1 MKIRL
6 KKQYAAALVAY
17 TLALVAVL
25 GGFIYKNHM
34 TAVFYKRQ
42 TENCYRRAF
51 NGLASGIGELDSAL
65 QKCVFA
71 GGGGMESETLTRV
84 FGAAETA
91 KQALGELPRGDIGL
105 LQTSGFIT
113 RTGDYAFALTKKL
126 ARGEALSGDEKR
138 NLKKLSE
145 TASMLS
151 GNFTELLGEVNDGG
165 FTLGELAD
173 VENRAERASENAIA
187 AENAIG
193 SENEIGAGSFSER
206 VKATEEE
213 FPELPSLIYDGP
225 FSSHIGGLKPRFLEN
240 KPEVSREEAQK
251 IAEEFIAVGSAPQ
264 SKNAAVAA
272 GDARGAAVGGQ
283 FVSAD
288 KALSFV
294 GERAGSLPVYRFSRE
309 DANGGLNIEISK
321 AGGAVV
327 NMYSPRVPGQASVSI
342 GDAVKTAEKFLSD
355 RGFEAMRESY
365 HMTQDGSVTVNFAY
379 TQGDVI
385 CYTDLIKV
393 TADLDT
399 GEVSGF
405 EAQGYIMH
413 HHERAL
419 PEPKISADAARAK
432 VSQELKILSQA
443 LSVIPTD
450 GKNEAF
456 CYEFKCEAPDGRHY
470 IVYIN
475 AET

>member
-25 GGFIYKNHM
+25 GGFVYKNHQA
-34 TAVFYKRQ
+34 AVFYKRQ

-51 NGLASGIGELDSAL
+51 NGLATGIGELDSAL
-65 QKCVFA
+65 QKCVFS
-71 GGGGMESETLTRV
+71 GGGGMEGETLTRV

-91 KQALGELPRGDIGL
+91 KQALGELPRGDVGL

-173 VENRAERASENAIA
+173 VERR
-187 AENAIG
+187 AENAG
-193 SENEIGAGSFSER
+193 NAAENEIGAASGPFSER
-206 VKATEEE
+206 VKATEDE
-213 FPELPSLIYDGP
+213 FPEMPSLIYDGP
-225 FSSHIGGLKPRFLEN
+225 FSSHIGGMQPRFLEN
-240 KPEVSREEAQK
+240 KPEVSRDEAQK
-251 IAEEFIAVGSAPQ
+251 IAEEFI
-264 SKNAAVAA
+264 VAGA
-272 GDARGAAVGGQ
+272 ARGAAVGGQ
-283 FVSAD
+283 FISAGG
-288 KALSFV
+288 ALRFD
-294 GERAGSLPVYRFSRE
+294 GERVGSLPVYRFSRE
-309 DANGGLNIEISK
+309 DSNGGLNIEISK

-327 NMYSPRVPGQASVSI
+327 NMYSPRVPGQASVSV

-355 RGFEAMRESY
+355 RGFAAMRESY

-379 TQGDVI
+379 TQDDVI

-393 TADLDT
+393 TTDLDT

-413 HHERAL
+413 HHEREL
-419 PEPKISADAARAK
+419 PEPEISADAARAK
-432 VSQELKILSQA
+432 VSKELNILSQA

-475 AET
+475 AETGAEERILILLEDENGTLAL